1 MVQLY
6 GFFDDETYIYLVME
20 CMPDG
25 TLFALLHKRKKLE
38 EAEVA
43 YILLEICHAICYLHN
58 NKIAHRDIKP
68 ENIVLS
74 YVPFLI
80 T

>member
-1 MVQLY
+1 M
-6 GFFDDETYIYLVME
+6 VME

-25 TLFALLHKRKKLE
+25 TLFSLLHKRKRLE
-38 EAEVA
+38 ENEVA

-68 ENIVLS
+68 
-74 YVPFLI
+74 
-80 T
+80 